1 MLKDQ
6 IASDLKDAMRARDDV
21 RRRTLRSL
29 RAALMNAEI
38 EQRGHGDGELSEQKE
53 LAILR
58 KAAKQREESIE
69 QYEAAGRDELAQK
82 ERDELAVINEYLPQ
96 PLTDDEL
103 RDIIQSIVDDV
114 GATSM
119 ADMGRVMGPAM
130 SQLRGRADGNRVRE
144 IVEDIL
150 R

>member
-6 IASDLKDAMRARDDV
+6 IADDLKDAMRAKDDV

-29 RAALMNAEI
+29 TAALTNAEI
-38 EQRGHGDGELSEQKE
+38 ASRGDGDGELSEQEE
-53 LAILR
+53 LRILQ

-69 QYEAAGRDELAQK
+69 QYEEAGRDELAEK
-82 ERDELAVINEYLPQ
+82 ERAELAIIKEYLPQ
-96 PLTDDEL
+96 PLTEEEL

-114 GATSM
+114 GAESM

-144 IVEDIL
+144 IVEEIL